1 MLQGT
6 ITVQSTSTIMQWVSS
21 AGLSSCHWY
30 IVPPPPTSLASVIR
44 TISPLGR
51 GTPTQLEE
59 AIFFF
64 NYWNHSSSLAVHL
77 QAVVFLISSV
87 RGAEE

>member
-6 ITVQSTSTIMQWVSS
+6 ITVQSTCTIMASS

-51 GTPTQLEE
+51 GTPRQFEE

-64 NYWNHSSSLAVHL
+64 NSSSLAVHL
-77 QAVVFLISSV
+77 QGGGFLIRSV